1 MKKEM
6 DMLEDKEK
14 LKTINKKKKI
24 IVTTAVVFITVGTG
38 VYINHLIKISNYLS
52 DLTYDIV
59 QESYDTYGDYSKS
72 KYQDIVPEQIYKNM
86 NYLYVENCTDKNNLE
101 IFESKFTSIEPQ
113 ILSLKSAEVNYSCYV
128 RYQLN
133 NEKDSYIAKDL
144 SYMVQWK
151 SDDNNV
157 WRVSDFDGDL

>member
-1 MKKEM
+1 MSE
-6 DMLEDKEK
+6 LGFV
-14 LKTINKKKKI
+14 LI
-24 IVTTAVVFITVGTG
+24 IGKYRNNLT
-38 VYINHLIKISNYLS
+38 

-59 QESYDTYGDYSKS
+59 QESCDNYGDYSKS
-72 KYQDIVPEQIYKNM
+72 KYQDIVSEQIYKNM

-113 ILSLKSAEVNYSCYV
+113 ILSLKSAEVNYSCYF

-133 NEKDSYIAKDL
+133 NEYDSYIAKDL
-144 SYMVQWK
+144 SYTVQWK

>member
-1 MKKEM
+1 
-6 DMLEDKEK
+6 
-14 LKTINKKKKI
+14 
-24 IVTTAVVFITVGTG
+24 
-38 VYINHLIKISNYLS
+38 
-52 DLTYDIV
+52 
-59 QESYDTYGDYSKS
+59 
-72 KYQDIVPEQIYKNM
+72 M

-101 IFESKFTSIEPQ
+101 IFESKFTSIQPQ

-133 NEKDSYIAKDL
+133 NENDSYIAKDL
-144 SYMVQWK
+144 SYTVQWK

>member
-1 MKKEM
+1 M
-6 DMLEDKEK
+6 
-14 LKTINKKKKI
+14 INKKNKKNKKNIKI
-24 IVTTAVVFITVGTG
+24 IGTIVGIIAIIIIG
-38 VYINHLIKISNYLS
+38 VYIYNQIKISNYLS
-52 DLTYDIV
+52 KLTYDIV

-72 KYQDIVPEQIYKNM
+72 KYQDIVSEQIYKNM

-144 SYMVQWK
+144 SYTVQWK